1 MRALGLSL
9 VVAPLALLLMSPQR
23 AAEAAPKA
31 DLVVVWAPGMKTA
44 PVEAAAK
51 KAGAAFVNSSPPP
64 EASARTANLVVEGIA
79 AFDAL
84 ELDKAWGL
92 LEQARSEAIRT
103 GGAGLSRARLSDLFL
118 YRGLIKLQQGDD
130 SSAWEE
136 LVAAA
141 TVDPSRT
148 IDPAK
153 FAPKVVAE
161 LDRARESVNAKP
173 KVNLKIDAAAGCSV
187 YVDGVPSP
195 GTIQLPVGSHWVNG
209 SCPGSRPD
217 GYRLELTGDITFPF
231 HPPPYPLPNDT
242 DVLAQARVAGHGLNS
257 FISIEVRSGVA
268 TARLVGID
276 GRERDRKTVKVENGD
291 LAPVGDALLA
301 LLVPPPPKHWY
312 KSKWTYAGAGALAAA
327 LIAIPVTLVLTG
339 DTGPTSASSSPE
351 WHGMPPW

>member
-1 MRALGLSL
+1 LSL
-9 VVAPLALLLMSPQR
+9 LLVAAPLAVLTS
-23 AAEAAPKA
+23 ATAEAAPKA

-64 EASARTANLVVEGIA
+64 EASARTAEVVLEGIA

-84 ELDKAWGL
+84 ELDKAWQL
-92 LEQARSEAIRT
+92 LEQARSEAVRT

-118 YRGLIKLQQGDD
+118 YRGLIKLQQSDA

-136 LVAAA
+136 LVASA
-141 TVDPSRT
+141 TIDPSRQL
-148 IDPAK
+148 DPAK

-161 LDRARESVNAKP
+161 LDRARETVNTKP
-173 KVNLKIDAAAGCSV
+173 RVNLKIDAAAGCSV

-195 GTIQLPVGSHWVNG
+195 GTIQLPVGSHWING
-209 SCPGSRPD
+209 SCPDSRPD
-217 GYRLELTGDITFPF
+217 GYRLELTGEMTFPF
-231 HPPPYPLPNDT
+231 HPPPYPLPNDS

-291 LAPVGDALLA
+291 LTPVGDALLA

-327 LIAIPVTLVLTG
+327 LIAIPVTLVLTANT
-339 DTGPTSASSSPE
+339 DPTSASSVPDFN
-351 WHGMPPW
+351 GMPPW